1 MIRIAQEYDI
11 PMIVEIHSRSLS
23 GDYLPRLGK
32 KVLYGFYD
40 SIVNDT
46 PIVIFIEKEIITGFL
61 AIALYPINLEKIFL
75 KYYKIITK
83 SIFIQ
88 PNLWAQTLWLALHS
102 SKRDYYP
109 EISFIAVKEGFQ
121 GRGVGSQLIEWACIF
136 LKKRRH
142 KSLHVKTEATNVK
155 TNDFY
160 KKNNFDMVAVEK
172 RFNKIFNVYVRRK
185 L

>member
-23 GDYLPRLGK
+23 EDYLPRLGK

-40 SIVNDT
+40 SIVNDI

-61 AIALYPINLEKIFL
+61 AIALYPINLKKIFF

-83 SIFIQ
+83 SILMQ
-88 PNLWAQTLWLALHS
+88 PNLWAQTLWLTLHIS
-102 SKRDYYP
+102 ERDYYP
-109 EISFIAVKEGFQ
+109 EVSFIAVKEGFQ
-121 GRGVGSQLIEWACIF
+121 GRGVGSQLIEWGCMF

-160 KKNNFDMVAVEK
+160 KKNNFEMVTVEK
-172 RFNKIFNVYVRRK
+172 RFNKTFNVYVRRK